1 MLFDAYI
8 HMPIAAY
15 LGAIS
20 DLIPVRVIGF
30 AFGRTFSV
38 GIEPSKMLFLICL
51 LLLAIMGLLE

>member
-1 MLFDAYI
+1 
-8 HMPIAAY
+8 MPIAAY